1 MSSPA
6 SSPDQPGWWKI
17 SLPLPGELEESLLW
31 KLPELG
37 VTRLAVLH
45 APGTPLERE
54 LVAWLPRSD
63 WPETD
68 LRQLE
73 RALRPLAEV
82 FATTLPPLRW
92 QPVADEDWSL
102 TWKQHWAPDPIG
114 ESLLVLP
121 AWLEEPPEAQE
132 RHVIRI
138 DPGLAF
144 GTGAHPS
151 TRLCLEGLDVLGR
164 ERVDRGGASV
174 QKPLAGL
181 RVADLGCG
189 SGLLGLAALALG
201 AEEVWAVDTDPLAIR
216 ATTNNAALN
225 AVTTIHA
232 TVGSID
238 ALERQ
243 LEGQLAD
250 VLLCNILAPVIA
262 ELAEGFSRI
271 LNPKGLGL
279 LSGLLV
285 SQADELIAT
294 LGAHGWQANLR
305 AIQAPWALLTLE
317 GPKDS
322 IRRAD
327 L

>member
-1 MSSPA
+1 MLSMPV
-6 SSPDQPGWWKI
+6 
-17 SLPLPGELEESLLW
+17 PGELEESLLW
-31 KLPELG
+31 RLPELG

-54 LVAWLPRSD
+54 LVAWLPESD

-73 RALRPLAEV
+73 RALQPLAEV

-92 QPVADEDWSL
+92 QRVADEDWSL
-102 TWKQHWAPDPIG
+102 TWKQNWAPDPIG
-114 ESLLVLP
+114 GSLLVLP
-121 AWLEEPPEAQE
+121 AWLEEPAEAQG

-144 GTGAHPS
+144 GTGAHPT
-151 TRLCLEGLDVLGR
+151 TRLCLEGLEALGT
-164 ERVDRGGASV
+164 ERVERGCAPDGS
-174 QKPLAGL
+174 PLAGL

-201 AEEVWAVDTDPLAIR
+201 AEGVWAVDTDPLAIR
-216 ATTNNAALN
+216 ATNENAALN
-225 AVTTIHA
+225 AVTTIHTA
-232 TVGSID
+232 VGSID
-238 ALERQ
+238 ELELLLQ
-243 LEGQLAD
+243 GQSAD

-262 ELAEGFSRI
+262 ELAEKFARI
-271 LNPKGLGL
+271 LNPNGLGL

-294 LGAHGWQANLR
+294 LGAQGWQASLR
-305 AIQAPWALLTLE
+305 ASQDPWALLTLT
-317 GPKDS
+317 GPKETF
-322 IRRAD
+322 RHAD